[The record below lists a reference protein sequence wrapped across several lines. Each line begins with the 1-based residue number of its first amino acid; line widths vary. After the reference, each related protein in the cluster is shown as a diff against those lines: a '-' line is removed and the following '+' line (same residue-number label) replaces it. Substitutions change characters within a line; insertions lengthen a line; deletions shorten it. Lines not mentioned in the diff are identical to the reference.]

1 MEAILRH
8 DETTPSASFDIEN
21 TFVGV
26 QMNIE
31 MTKFEKNRSQMVNMK
46 VQLLR
51 MSRKV
56 IEIGF
61 HNVFDIMKILR
72 HGPLKCSANIFHGKS

>member
-1 MEAILRH
+1 MDAILRH
-8 DETTPSASFDIEN
+8 DETKKLASFDTEN

-26 QMNIE
+26 QTNIE
-31 MTKFEKNRSQMVNMK
+31 MTTYKKNGSQMVEKK
-46 VQLLR
+46 VPLLR

-61 HNVFDIMKILR
+61 YNIFNIMKVI
-72 HGPLKCSANIFHGKS
+72 